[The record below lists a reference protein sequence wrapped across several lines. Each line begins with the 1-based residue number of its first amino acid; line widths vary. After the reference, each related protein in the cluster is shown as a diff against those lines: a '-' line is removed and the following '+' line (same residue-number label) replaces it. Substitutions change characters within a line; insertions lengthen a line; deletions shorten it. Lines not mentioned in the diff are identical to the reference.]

1 MEIKKA
7 AVIGAGVMG
16 TGIAAHLA
24 NAGVEVLLL
33 DIVPEGASDRS
44 ALARGAIEKALKTEP
59 APFMSQRFAKRVTP
73 GNLEDDLGKLADV
86 DWIVEAV
93 IERLDIKSSLYKK
106 LDGVRKPGT
115 VISSNTS
122 TIPLKDLVEGQ
133 SAQFKSDFLITHFF
147 NPPRYLRLL
156 ELVAGPDTRPEVV
169 EAMTVFGDKALGKAV
184 ILCNDTPG
192 FIGNRIGTF
201 WMQSA
206 INATLDLG
214 LSVDEADAVLSR
226 PMGLPKTGVFGLLDL
241 VGIDLIPH
249 IAASLLKSLPK
260 DDWYSRDHRD
270 VPLMNKMIADGYTGR
285 KGKGGFYRINRE
297 GGGKVK
303 ESIDLKTGEY
313 AKSQK
318 SILES
323 VDAAKAGLRA
333 LVEHPDKGGQL
344 AWRVLKESL
353 TYAASLVPEIAAD
366 IVKVDEAM
374 RTGFGRKYG
383 PFEMLD
389 QLGTDWFADKL
400 KAEGIPVPPL
410 LEKAR
415 GRTFY
420 KVENGK
426 RYYLTTAGE
435 YAELK
440 RPDGVLLLDDV
451 KLAGEPVAKNAS
463 ASLWDI
469 GDGVLC
475 LEFTGK
481 MNTLDELVF
490 KMLQK
495 AMTVIDGKTFKALVI
510 YNEGSNFSVGANLGL
525 AMFALNIGLYPQVEE
540 SVRLGQQTYKAMKY
554 APFPVVGAPSGM
566 ALGGGCEVLLHCD
579 AVQAHAETYMG
590 LVEVGVGVIPGWGG
604 CKEML
609 QRNLSNKRRP
619 NGPMPAVSNAF
630 ETIGTAKVAKSAIEA
645 QELLYLRESDG
656 VTMNR
661 DRVLFEAK
669 QKALSLVEGYQPP
682 EAPVFNLPGPTA
694 ATIFNVTV
702 EGFAMQG
709 KATPHDVVVSRHLA
723 NVLSGGSHDMTETL
737 TEDQVLDLERAAFMA
752 LVRTGGT
759 IDRIENMLTTGKPLR
774 N

>member
-1 MEIKKA
+1 
-7 AVIGAGVMG
+7 
-16 TGIAAHLA
+16 
-24 NAGVEVLLL
+24 
-33 DIVPEGASDRS
+33 
-44 ALARGAIEKALKTEP
+44 
-59 APFMSQRFAKRVTP
+59 
-73 GNLEDDLGKLADV
+73 
-86 DWIVEAV
+86 
-93 IERLDIKSSLYKK
+93 
-106 LDGVRKPGT
+106 
-115 VISSNTS
+115 
-122 TIPLKDLVEGQ
+122 
-133 SAQFKSDFLITHFF
+133 
-147 NPPRYLRLL
+147 
-156 ELVAGPDTRPEVV
+156 
-169 EAMTVFGDKALGKAV
+169 
-184 ILCNDTPG
+184 
-192 FIGNRIGTF
+192 
-201 WMQSA
+201 
-206 INATLDLG
+206 
-214 LSVDEADAVLSR
+214 
-226 PMGLPKTGVFGLLDL
+226 
-241 VGIDLIPH
+241 
-249 IAASLLKSLPK
+249 
-260 DDWYSRDHRD
+260 
-270 VPLMNKMIADGYTGR
+270 
-285 KGKGGFYRINRE
+285 
-297 GGGKVK
+297 
-303 ESIDLKTGEY
+303 
-313 AKSQK
+313 
-318 SILES
+318 
-323 VDAAKAGLRA
+323 
-333 LVEHPDKGGQL
+333 
-344 AWRVLKESL
+344 
-353 TYAASLVPEIAAD
+353 
-366 IVKVDEAM
+366 
-374 RTGFGRKYG
+374 
-383 PFEMLD
+383 
-389 QLGTDWFADKL
+389 
-400 KAEGIPVPPL
+400 
-410 LEKAR
+410 
-415 GRTFY
+415 
-420 KVENGK
+420 
-426 RYYLTTAGE
+426 
-435 YAELK
+435 LK

-579 AVQAHAETYMG
+579 AVQAHIGLGMG

-669 QKALSLVEGYQPP
+669 QKALSLVEGDQPP